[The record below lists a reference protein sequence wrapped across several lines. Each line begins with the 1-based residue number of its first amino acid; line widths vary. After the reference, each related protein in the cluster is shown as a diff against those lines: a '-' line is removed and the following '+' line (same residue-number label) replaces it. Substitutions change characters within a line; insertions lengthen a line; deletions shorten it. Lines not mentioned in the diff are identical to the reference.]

1 MPYFPQLIA
10 GGVTVQRPCQVTQAA
25 LTSYEDQPTGR
36 RYARSWRANPLGRWV
51 LNYPHL
57 TDAELA
63 TLRTFF
69 DSMGG
74 RYGEFTFLDPGGNLA
89 QYSDDFSVV
98 AWEKYSVTVGAATA
112 DPFGG
117 MRATSCAATGGNG
130 MLAASV
136 LPGGNAAGFVL
147 CASVW
152 VRGAA
157 PASLS
162 IGFVDEGF
170 TVLSAKTAELPANT
184 WVRIQHAHWLSS
196 TSAIRM
202 LIGGF
207 GTWNASTIEL
217 FGAQC
222 APMPGPGAYA
232 RSPANWGL
240 RAKCRFDSD
249 ALEARTLGPDQHS
262 VSVSIVETA

>member
-10 GGVTVQRPCQVTQAA
+10 GGVTVQRPYECTQAA
-25 LTSYEDQPTGR
+25 LTGYEDQATGR
-36 RYARSWRANPLGRWV
+36 RFARSWRANPLGRWT
-51 LNYPHL
+51 LNYQHL

-63 TLRTFF
+63 ALQSFF
-69 DSMGG
+69 ASMNG

-89 QYSDDFSVV
+89 EYSDDFSVA
-98 AWEKYSVTVGAATA
+98 AWEKYSVTVGAAVT

-117 MRATSCAATGGNG
+117 SRAMSCSATGANG
-130 MLAASV
+130 MLAAAV

-152 VRGAA
+152 VRSAA
-157 PASLS
+157 PASLA
-162 IGFVDEGF
+162 IGFIDAGF

-184 WVRIQHAHWLSS
+184 WVRIQHAHTLSS
-196 TSAIRM
+196 SSAIRM
-202 LIGGF
+202 LIGGY
-207 GTWNASTIEL
+207 GTWNASTMEL

-222 APMPGPGAYA
+222 APMPGLGAYA

-240 RAKCRFDSD
+240 RAKCRFDTD
-249 ALEARTLGPDQHS
+249 TLRVRTLGPDQHA
-262 VSVSIVETA
+262 VTVPLVEYK